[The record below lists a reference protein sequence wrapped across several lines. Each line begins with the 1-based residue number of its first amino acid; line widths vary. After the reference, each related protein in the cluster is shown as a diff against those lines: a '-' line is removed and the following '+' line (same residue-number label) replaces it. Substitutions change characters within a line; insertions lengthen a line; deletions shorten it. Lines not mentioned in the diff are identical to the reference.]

1 MRENNVTANIKQGQL
16 ATAAGKSSPQ
26 RLLSK
31 VQSGKGGQQTVFVGE
46 DEAAQ

>member
-1 MRENNVTANIKQGQL
+1 MTANIKQGQL
-16 ATAAGKSSPQ
+16 ATAEAAAKSSPQ

-46 DEAAQ
+46 NEAA